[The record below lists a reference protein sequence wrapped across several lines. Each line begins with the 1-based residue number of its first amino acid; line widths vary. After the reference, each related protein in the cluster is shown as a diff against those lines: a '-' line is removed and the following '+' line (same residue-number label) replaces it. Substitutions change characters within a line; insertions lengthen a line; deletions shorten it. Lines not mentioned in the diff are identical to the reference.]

1 MNTLINAKN
10 NYQTLEESDARALI
24 YQKIL
29 LAEDNETKIEYLF
42 LLEELFQ
49 KANLSEIYLEF
60 LSNKIKEIGIKNI
73 PDKYKEAFKNFSDK
87 TSFGKIKYNDKILH
101 QSRI

>member
-1 MNTLINAKN
+1 MAF
-10 NYQTLEESDARALI
+10 
-24 YQKIL
+24 
-29 LAEDNETKIEYLF
+29 KIEYLF

-73 PDKYKEAFKNFSDK
+73 PDNTKVMGYPSKDLKNFIRENK
-87 TSFGKIKYNDKILH
+87 
-101 QSRI
+101 